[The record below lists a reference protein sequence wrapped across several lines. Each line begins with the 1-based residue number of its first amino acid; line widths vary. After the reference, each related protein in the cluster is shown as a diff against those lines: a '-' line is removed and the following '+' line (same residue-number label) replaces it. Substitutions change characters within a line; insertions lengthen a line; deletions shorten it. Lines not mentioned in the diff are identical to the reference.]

1 MYQIIQLSSEDD
13 LAAIRAKIEMAELA
27 HVVLIVPRDCAA
39 LQSPSGLQLLRRA
52 TEDLATPTALV
63 AHNDYVRAHAHEFG
77 FPVFSSLTQAQKAK
91 WRMQEPKRGES
102 IRRDSAPS
110 NGLPDSKR
118 FSITAATLR
127 EWRGVFIAVIIA
139 AILLG
144 VAAFFFVPTAQV
156 RLVPSAVALTTT
168 TDVIVDS
175 ASVQVSAETH
185 SIPARRLNRE
195 ISGTLQLRTTTTK
208 TIPDARSTG
217 TVTFSNLRAEEIT
230 IPPGTIVKTSAGIPI
245 RFTTLTTATLPG
257 GVNNRVDAPIQ
268 AMDPGPTGNVKE
280 LAVNSVEGSLG
291 LSVRVINTKP
301 TISGT
306 MRPVKVVTADDKK
319 KLQDQLLA
327 QLVQQAP
334 NVLQSNLK
342 PGEIIPPASILVD
355 IDDTQFD
362 HTVDDP
368 ADVLSLKMTANAF
381 GLAVD
386 NDDLQSV
393 MKLTL
398 QQQMQ
403 PGYQFLPNG
412 VQVQTL
418 PGGKF
423 QGIQLRQPVRA
434 VGYTTPQ
441 IDTAKVAAAVQGKS
455 VDEAKTLLASRIN
468 LAQPADIRVTPIGW
482 FRMPWFAFRI
492 AVFVDSP
499 TVGK

>member
-1 MYQIIQLSSEDD
+1 MYQIIQLLPEDD
-13 LAAIRAKIEMAELA
+13 LAAIRAKMEMAELA
-27 HVVLIVPRDCAA
+27 HVVLIVPRECPA
-39 LQSPSGLQLLRRA
+39 LSSPSGLQLLRRA
-52 TEDLATPTALV
+52 AEDLATPTALV
-63 AHNDYVRAHAHEFG
+63 AHNDYVRSHAQEFG
-77 FPVFSSLTQAQKAK
+77 FPVFSSMTRAQKSK
-91 WRMQEPKRGES
+91 WRMQEPRRGGS
-102 IRRDSAPS
+102 IRRDSLSLDGSPE
-110 NGLPDSKR
+110 SKP
-118 FSITAATLR
+118 FSITPATLR

-139 AILLG
+139 AIVLG
-144 VAAFFFVPTAQV
+144 VGAFFFVPTAQV

-168 TDVIVDS
+168 TDVIIDS
-175 ASVQVSAETH
+175 STVSVSAATH

-217 TVTFSNLRAEEIT
+217 NVTFSNLRAEEII
-230 IPPGTIVKTSAGIPI
+230 IPPGTVVKTSAGIPI

-268 AMDPGPTGNVKE
+268 AMDPGPMGNVKE
-280 LAVNSVEGSLG
+280 LAINSLDGSLA

-301 TISGT
+301 TVSGT

-327 QLVQQAP
+327 QLVKQAP
-334 NVLQSNLK
+334 GVLQASLK
-342 PGEIIPPASILVD
+342 PGESIPLDSILVD

-362 HTVDDP
+362 RTVDEP
-368 ADVLSLKMTANAF
+368 ADVLTLKMTANVF

-386 NDDLQSV
+386 SEDLESV
-393 MKLTL
+393 VKLIL

-403 PGYQFLPNG
+403 AGYQFLPNG
-412 VQVQTL
+412 IQVETL
-418 PGGKF
+418 RGGKF

-441 IDTAKVAAAVQGKS
+441 IDTSKVAAAVQGKS
-455 VDEAKTLLASRIN
+455 VEEAKTLLASRLN